1 MGNDQQAFMELFDR
15 EFHELTS
22 LGNDFRIRH
31 HEITKVDIQDK
42 RHFEYF
48 YKRCL
53 TLISTAIEYLDGRY
67 L

>member
-1 MGNDQQAFMELFDR
+1 MGNNQQPYMEMFEK
-15 EFHELTS
+15 EFLELTS
-22 LGNDFRIRH
+22 LGNKFRIRH

-53 TLISTAIEYLDGRY
+53 SLISIAIKYLDGSN